1 MTLEVYMNELLDE
14 EKPIKHAGLLQLSG
28 LDPESL
34 YEFKSA
40 WYSVAAERKTEVL
53 NHLLRLGE
61 DNLELDFSSIFR
73 ACLNDSDEEVR
84 VAATRGLWDC
94 DDRVLVRPL
103 LKLLKED
110 PSIAVRAAAAVSLSK
125 FASMAQDGK
134 ILARDGQRIRDAL
147 LDIVTD
153 SKEDPEVRRRALE
166 SVACYNTPE
175 IETLIH
181 QTYLEDDSTL
191 KQSAMFA
198 MGRSSNTKWLTTVL
212 KELGNDDEGVRYEAA
227 TAVGLLGDETVAPHL
242 IGLIKDEDVQVQVA
256 ALTSLGTIGGQLAKR
271 AIQQVLSS
279 GDEALEEAATAAL
292 RAIEFD
298 EDPLGFK
305 FDG

>member
-1 MTLEVYMNELLDE
+1 
-14 EKPIKHAGLLQLSG
+14 
-28 LDPESL
+28 
-34 YEFKSA
+34 
-40 WYSVAAERKTEVL
+40 
-53 NHLLRLGE
+53 
-61 DNLELDFSSIFR
+61 
-73 ACLNDSDEEVR
+73 
-84 VAATRGLWDC
+84 
-94 DDRVLVRPL
+94 
-103 LKLLKED
+103 
-110 PSIAVRAAAAVSLSK
+110 
-125 FASMAQDGK
+125 
-134 ILARDGQRIRDAL
+134 
-147 LDIVTD
+147 
-153 SKEDPEVRRRALE
+153 
-166 SVACYNTPE
+166 
-175 IETLIH
+175 
-181 QTYLEDDSTL
+181 
-191 KQSAMFA
+191 MFA